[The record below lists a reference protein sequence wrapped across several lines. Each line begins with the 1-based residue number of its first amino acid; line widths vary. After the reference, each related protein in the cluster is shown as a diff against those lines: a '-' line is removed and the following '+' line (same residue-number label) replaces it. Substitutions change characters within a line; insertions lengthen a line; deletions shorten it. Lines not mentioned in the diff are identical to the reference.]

1 MKKIILTLLIA
12 SFYTITSFGAGLIS
26 LKQMA
31 KQGNPSAQLYIKAWE
46 EVNEYG
52 FLLPETKIALDK
64 APQWAHQQAEQGD
77 PCAQLILAL
86 CYNEGGGVK
95 QCSMKAFAW
104 ASLASW
110 KGLNRA
116 KTMLEYLKKECLT
129 DVQLKIA
136 LKMAQNYRRGNFG
149 YNPEEDLYNATFN
162 SKPIDNAFE

>member
-31 KQGNPSAQLYIKAWE
+31 KQGNPSAQLFIKIFK

-52 FLLPETKIALDK
+52 FLLPETKIAFNK
-64 APQWAHQQAEQGD
+64 APQWARQQAEQGD
-77 PCAQLILAL
+77 PCAQFILAW
-86 CYNEGGGVK
+86 CYADGYGVK
-95 QCSMKAFAW
+95 ECSIRAFAW

-110 KGLNRA
+110 KGLDVA
-116 KTMLEYLKKECLT
+116 KIMLEDLKKECLT

-149 YNPEEDLYNATFN
+149 YDPEEDLYNATFN

>member
-12 SFYTITSFGAGLIS
+12 SFYTITSFGAGLT

-31 KQGNPSAQLYIKAWE
+31 KQGNPSAQLLIKIFKE
-46 EVNEYG
+46 DNEYG
-52 FLLPETKIALDK
+52 FLLPETKIARNK

-77 PCAQLILAL
+77 PCAQVILAL
-86 CYNEGGGVK
+86 CYADGYGVK

-104 ASLASW
+104 ASLANW
-110 KGLNRA
+110 KGLNIA
-116 KTMLEYLKKECLT
+116 KIMLETLKKEYLT

-149 YNPEEDLYNATFN
+149 YDPEEDLYNATFN
-162 SKPIDNAFE
+162 SKPVDNAFE